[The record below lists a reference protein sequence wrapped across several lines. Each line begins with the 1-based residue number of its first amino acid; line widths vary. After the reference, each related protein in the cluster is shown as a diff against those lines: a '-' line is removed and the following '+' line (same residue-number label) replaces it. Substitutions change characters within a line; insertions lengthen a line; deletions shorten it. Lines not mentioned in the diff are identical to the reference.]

1 MRIARRLRR
10 PLRVR
15 LNPFSSPL
23 PNSTTIPYPRVRV
36 TFDVAV
42 DHRGDTVDMRLDEL
56 EQILGHAG
64 AVAGAVVERL
74 AEFRDQRISEDA
86 TLAA

>member
-1 MRIARRLRR
+1 
-10 PLRVR
+10 
-15 LNPFSSPL
+15 
-23 PNSTTIPYPRVRV
+23 
-36 TFDVAV
+36 
-42 DHRGDTVDMRLDEL
+42 MRLDEL

-64 AVAGAVVERL
+64 AVAGAVAERL